1 MPRFLRGLDEIAV
14 EIVAVGV
21 SALIFF
27 VIAAKGLNSATAHRL
42 DTLPVAGPI
51 VAGSR
56 AAINTIVS

>member
-1 MPRFLRGLDEIAV
+1 MPRIFRGLDEIAV
-14 EIVAVGV
+14 EVVAVGV

-27 VIAAKGLNSATAHRL
+27 VLASRALNSTTAHRL
-42 DTLPVAGPI
+42 DTVPLAGPI